1 MARVYVVRE
10 LMHDEEG
17 FHGSFYLHKERGN
30 DTRWVAGPVW
40 DFGNAYSNSN
50 RHKFIWQNPT
60 FECFFIDQIYQ
71 FPRFIEAVKNVF
83 GDFYRNEY
91 PTVNNFIDNTA
102 ATIAAAAVSDKNR
115 WPAYGTTDINGNA
128 STLKYYLKDKVEW
141 LAKQWGTT
149 GTTGIGET
157 HTPTAT
163 ETVIYD
169 MQGRRVSHTDKPGI
183 YIIRNGSLTRKIN
196 VK

>member
-1 MARVYVVRE
+1 MPSICYYFVI
-10 LMHDEEG
+10 G
-17 FHGSFYLHKERGN
+17 QLH
-30 DTRWVAGPVW
+30 TRSKQ
-40 DFGNAYSNSN
+40 DNY
-50 RHKFIWQNPT
+50 R
-60 FECFFIDQIYQ
+60 FF
-71 FPRFIEAVKNVF
+71 
-83 GDFYRNEY
+83 
-91 PTVNNFIDNTA
+91 T
-102 ATIAAAAVSDKNR
+102 AAAVSDKNR

-169 MQGRRVSHTDKPGI
+169 LQGRRVSHTDKPGI